1 MKKSFLLIALL
12 LMFGG
17 SMFAQ
22 DFDLGIKLGY
32 QTSHL
37 SYKKADIKSDFLNH
51 MTFGLFGRIEI
62 GKFYIEPEVLYY
74 KTGDIF
80 ELTAENISEGWSL
93 PEEKVTFTL
102 NESNLQV
109 PILFGWKFVNLGIV
123 DFRLQGGPTAN
134 ITIAS
139 KTLFDETFSLTNND
153 SGEEKPFNEGTN
165 LGLDTKSISWG
176 LQAGIG
182 ADILGKITV
191 DINYNFGLSKI
202 FGNLNNTSLGNYFN
216 FNNIDQTKKNTF
228 LVTVGYKLL

>member
-1 MKKSFLLIALL
+1 MKKSFLLIAML
-12 LMFGG
+12 LMFGS

-22 DFDLGIKLGY
+22 DFDLGVKLGY

-51 MTFGLFGRIEI
+51 MTFGLFGRVEF
-62 GKFYIEPEVLYY
+62 GSFYIEPEVLYF

-93 PEEKVTFTL
+93 PQEQVTFTL

-109 PILFGWKFVNLGIV
+109 PILFGWKALDLGV
-123 DFRLQGGPTAN
+123 VALRLQAGPTASF
-134 ITIAS
+134 TIAS
-139 KTLFDETFSLTNND
+139 QTLFDETFSLNGS
-153 SGEEKPFNEGTN
+153 SGETETINEGTN

>member
-1 MKKSFLLIALL
+1 MKKSFLLIAMLL
-12 LMFGG
+12 LFGG

-22 DFDLGIKLGY
+22 DFDLGVKLGY

-62 GKFYIEPEVLYY
+62 GSFYIEPEVLYY

-80 ELTAENISEGWSL
+80 ELTAENLSEGWSL

-102 NESNLQV
+102 NESNIQV
-109 PILFGWKFVNLGIV
+109 PILLGWKAIDLGVVAI
-123 DFRLQGGPTAN
+123 RLQAGPTAN
-134 ITIAS
+134 FTLS
-139 KTLFDETFSLTNND
+139 SQTLFDETFSLTNT
-153 SGEEKPFNEGTN
+153 SGEVKPINEGTN

-176 LQAGIG
+176 IQAGLG

-191 DINYNFGLSKI
+191 DINYNFGLSSV
-202 FGNLNNTSLGNYFN
+202 FGKLNSTSLGNYFN
-216 FNNIDQTKKNTF
+216 FNNIEQTKKNMF

>member
-1 MKKSFLLIALL
+1 MKKSFLLIAMLL
-12 LMFGG
+12 VFSG

-22 DFDLGIKLGY
+22 DFDLGVKLGY

-51 MTFGLFGRIEI
+51 MTFGLFGRVEI

-80 ELTAENISEGWSL
+80 ELTAENISEGWTL

-109 PILFGWKFVNLGIV
+109 PILFGWKALDLGV
-123 DFRLQGGPTAN
+123 VALRLQAGPTASF
-134 ITIAS
+134 TIAS
-139 KTLFDETFSLTNND
+139 QTLFDETFSLNG
-153 SGEEKPFNEGTN
+153 SAGETETINEGTN